1 MCGAFAFIAFVFK
14 FDTQLIFI
22 MSKVEEAA
30 KRLKSLTERPSNE
43 EFLSLYGLFKQ
54 ATIGDNNTSKP
65 GMFDMKGQFKWKAW
79 KDRSSMSQEDAADA
93 YVALVNEL
101 LGKYKH
107 N

>member
-1 MCGAFAFIAFVFK
+1 
-14 FDTQLIFI
+14 

-30 KRLKSLTERPSNE
+30 ERLKTLTERPSNE
-43 EFLSLYGLFKQ
+43 EFLELYGLFKQ
-54 ATIGDNNTSKP
+54 ATIGDNTTSKP

-79 KDRSSMSQEDAADA
+79 KGKAGMSADDASDA
-93 YVALVNEL
+93 YVALVDEL

>member
-1 MCGAFAFIAFVFK
+1 
-14 FDTQLIFI
+14 

-30 KRLKSLTERPSNE
+30 DRLKTLTERPSNE

-54 ATIGDNNTSKP
+54 ATVGDNKTSKP

-79 KDRSSMSQEDAADA
+79 KDKSGMSQDDAADA
-93 YVALVNEL
+93 YVALVDEL

-107 N
+107 S